1 MGPTRTG
8 ALVGVGCVAAA
19 GLAWLFGLP
28 EVAALAAAGLVL
40 LGVSILWVRV
50 RRPRLAIDRVARP
63 ARLEVGDRCEIRLT
77 ARNPGQRRS
86 PVLTLV
92 DEVGP
97 HGTAQLELAPLAR
110 GERCVATYSMPTTRR
125 GLHHVGP
132 LTTTV
137 EDPFGLARRSRH
149 DDRRLSVIVLP
160 RTSQLRAMPEAPGD
174 EPEHGTHALTS
185 ASTVDD
191 EFAALRDYVPGDD
204 VRRIHWRSTARRGAP
219 VVRQFDV
226 PWQRRTVVVLDLRPG
241 VDDAAFE
248 RAVSAA
254 ASVLTLVERRDE
266 LVRLI
271 TTEGADSG
279 FVPASEHLDEL
290 MDRLAMVVP
299 VPTDRERPAPLLG
312 MLGQLSGSDSGR
324 VVTCTAGLNDDD
336 VTGLGRATRRI
347 GLHVMVATG
356 PDAPLPRLE
365 RMLVVRADGRRDL
378 HDAWESDLAAA
389 GVSTG
394 SPAR

>member
-1 MGPTRTG
+1 MGLTRTG

-28 EVAALAAAGLVL
+28 EVAALAAGGLVL
-40 LGVSILWVRV
+40 LGVAILWVRV
-50 RRPRLAIDRVARP
+50 RRPRLVIQRVARP
-63 ARLEVGDRCEIRLT
+63 PRLEVGDRCEIRLA
-77 ARNPGQRRS
+77 ARNPARRTS

-92 DEVGP
+92 DEVGT

-110 GERCVATYSMPTTRR
+110 GERCVATYSMPTSRR

-132 LTTTV
+132 LTATV
-137 EDPFGLARRSRH
+137 EDPFGLARRTRY
-149 DDRRLSVIVLP
+149 DDHRLSVIVLP
-160 RTSQLRAMPEAPGD
+160 RTSKLQTMPAAPGD

-241 VDDAAFE
+241 VDDEAFE

-254 ASVLTLVERRDE
+254 ASVVALVERRDE
-266 LVRLI
+266 LVRLL
-271 TTEGADSG
+271 TTGGADSG
-279 FVPASEHLDEL
+279 FVPASEHRDEL
-290 MDRLAMVVP
+290 MDRLAMIVA
-299 VPTDRERPAPLLG
+299 VPTDRHRPAPLLG
-312 MLGQLSGSDSGR
+312 MLGQLSGSDGGR
-324 VVTCTAGLNDDD
+324 VVTCTAGFNSADAA
-336 VTGLGRATRRI
+336 GLGRATRQI
-347 GLHVMVATG
+347 GLHVVVATG
-356 PDAPLPRLE
+356 PDAPVPELARTA
-365 RMLVVRADGRRDL
+365 VVRADGRREL
-378 HDAWESDLAAA
+378 SDAWASDLAAA
-389 GVSTG
+389 DAG
-394 SPAR
+394 ARVR

>member
-1 MGPTRTG
+1 MGLTRTG

-19 GLAWLFGLP
+19 VLAWLFGLP
-28 EVAALAAAGLVL
+28 EVTALAAAGLVL

-50 RRPRLAIDRVARP
+50 RRPRLTIERVARP
-63 ARLEVGDRCEIRLT
+63 PRLEVGDRCEIRLT
-77 ARNPGQRRS
+77 ARNPGHNTS
-86 PVLTLV
+86 PVLTLA

-110 GERCVATYSMPTTRR
+110 GERCVATYSMPTSRR

-132 LTTTV
+132 LTATV
-137 EDPFGLARRSRH
+137 EDPFGLARGSRH
-149 DDRRLSVIVLP
+149 DGQRLSVIVLP
-160 RTSQLRAMPEAPGD
+160 RTSQLHTMPEAPGD

-241 VDDAAFE
+241 VDDEAFE

-254 ASVLTLVERRDE
+254 ASVVALVERRDE

-271 TTEGADSG
+271 TTGGADSG
-279 FVPASEHLDEL
+279 FVPASEHRDEL
-290 MDRLAMVVP
+290 MDRLAMVVT

-312 MLGQLSGSDSGR
+312 MFGHLSGSDGGR
-324 VVTCTAGLNDDD
+324 VVTCTAGFNEGDAA
-336 VTGLGRATRRI
+336 GLGRATRQI
-347 GLHVMVATG
+347 GLHVLVATG
-356 PDAPLPRLE
+356 PDAPVPELE
-365 RMLVVRADGRRDL
+365 RTLVVRADGRREL
-378 HDAWESDLAAA
+378 HDAWAADLTA
-389 GVSTG
+389 GAF
-394 SPAR
+394 AR